1 MFSLYSD
8 FTVIFHGILTSVFT
22 DQEIPKYLVTGVCVP
37 IVVKLLCLH
46 YRDYKIY
53 GQTREKLALAFIY
66 TFKKMLWHYSCAL
79 DSLISC
85 SLVCVG
91 RGGHNCEGIALGKT
105 LEELGLTLT

>member
-22 DQEIPKYLVTGVCVP
+22 DQEISKYLVTRVCVP
-37 IVVKLLCLH
+37 IVMKLLCLH

-85 SLVCVG
+85 SLVCVW
-91 RGGHNCEGIALGKT
+91 GGHNCEGIALGKT
-105 LEELGLTLT
+105 LEELGLALN